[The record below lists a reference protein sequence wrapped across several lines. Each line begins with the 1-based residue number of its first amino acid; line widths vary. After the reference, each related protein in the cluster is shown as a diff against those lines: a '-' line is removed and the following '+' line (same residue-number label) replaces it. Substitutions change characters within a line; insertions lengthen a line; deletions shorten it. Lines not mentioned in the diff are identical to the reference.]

1 MSHATLEEAWNLPS
15 TMVSKPDRHPRKL
28 DYKDTSLQKEIVFGE
43 NGADEIRPKIVKRYL
58 QEQYSMGGIDAVLR
72 ALTPQMI
79 ADIRFARSA
88 DLPFWSDPEA
98 VTMLLM
104 ALFAVITL
112 LDAL

>member
-1 MSHATLEEAWNLPS
+1 MPAT
-15 TMVSKPDRHPRKL
+15 MSKPDRHPRKWN
-28 DYKDTSLQKEIVFGE
+28 YKDKSLQNEIVFGE

-58 QEQYSMGGIDAVLR
+58 QDQYSTGGIDAVLQV
-72 ALTPQMI
+72 LTPQMV
-79 ADIRFARSA
+79 ADIRYARST